1 VSAIRTALKFRRGVN
16 VSFGGKDGLS
26 LPAHVQ
32 STKLSR
38 LVQILDHKLPDLD
51 LHGLNIII
59 GSDNGSYG
67 SIDNQGNIWLG
78 IINGTNIN
86 NEEEEEEEEEE
97 ERWTLFLEKGVD
109 LQLCRQRKALLVTL
123 HQQAMLTASGL
134 GIAFIGTH
142 PHLAL
147 TNEYLSFLEAAAA
160 LCSNNN
166 NNNSGGPLLQGLSK
180 VVVVVV
186 SSLPPPP
193 PPPPTPTTTTNA
205 NSKSTI
211 DEATGALHVPVSL
224 QGEPFIDVLKTL
236 GPRSSYL
243 ITNKEQLEAELSVLK
258 KQVERRL
265 RLRKLLRYDDHH
277 QSIDYSG
284 DHVSPEQYKAC
295 CERLIGCGDQLQ
307 RMMEG
312 MSIRIGRVN
321 GVSVD
326 GSVISIAWN
335 WTL

>member
-1 VSAIRTALKFRRGVN
+1 MSAIRTALKFQRGLN
-16 VSFGGKDGLS
+16 VSFGGKDGLL

-38 LVQILDHKLPDLD
+38 LVRILDHKLPDLD
-51 LHGLNIII
+51 LHGLKIII
-59 GSDNGSYG
+59 GSNNGNNS
-67 SIDNQGNIWLG
+67 SIDDQGNIWLG
-78 IINGTNIN
+78 IINTSNIN
-86 NEEEEEEEEEE
+86 NEEEKEEEEEE
-97 ERWTLFLEKGVD
+97 ERWTLFLEKDID
-109 LQLCRQRKALLVTL
+109 LQLCRQRKALLVAL
-123 HQQAMLTASGL
+123 HQQEMAIASGL

-142 PHLAL
+142 PQLAL

-160 LCSNNN
+160 QLSNI
-166 NNNSGGPLLQGLSK
+166 NNSGGPLLQGLSK

-193 PPPPTPTTTTNA
+193 PTTTTTTNA
-205 NSKSTI
+205 NSNSTI

-224 QGEPFIDVLKTL
+224 QGQPFIDVLKTL

-243 ITNKEQLEAELSVLK
+243 ITNKEQLEAKLSVLK

-277 QSIDYSG
+277 DNINGSG
-284 DHVSPEQYKAC
+284 GHVSPEQYKAC

-307 RMMEG
+307 HMMEG

-326 GSVISIAWN
+326 GGVISIAWN